1 MADLYKR
8 KLRPNK
14 MHIIAALLLI
24 ISLLLIYNGWN
35 RSGRV
40 SSRLAQEGFIF
51 EDYEVR
57 ENRGVFFSA
66 PPHNGKLKGSDQI
79 QPIVVAEVKKGLGKD
94 MVVFIGSVHRKN
106 QFVAVER
113 NSKEYRK
120 LIAGEKV
127 TGYFSYEYTDELL
140 DFVLEMDKYY
150 EEESV
155 IPAEKVT
162 KLGVV
167 VVDRKKEKLSLLY
180 GLPFLIFGII
190 LMKKAGEPF
199 LYIPIEDNEQ

>member
-1 MADLYKR
+1 MADLYRR

-24 ISLLLIYNGWN
+24 IFLVLFHSGLV

-40 SSRLAQEGFIF
+40 SARLNQAGFVF
-51 EDYEVR
+51 EDDGVR

-66 PPHNGKLKGSDQI
+66 RPYTGKLKGSDQQ
-79 QPIVVAEVKKGLGKD
+79 QPIIVADVQKGLSKNIEI
-94 MVVFIGSVHRKN
+94 FIGSVHRKY
-106 QFVAVER
+106 QFIAVEKD
-113 NSKEYRK
+113 SKEYRK
-120 LIAGEKV
+120 LLAGEKV

-140 DFVLEMDKYY
+140 DFVSRMGEYY
-150 EEESV
+150 EEEDV
-155 IPAEKVT
+155 IPVEKVT

-167 VVDRKKEKLSLLY
+167 VVDRNKERRSLLY
-180 GLPFLIFGII
+180 CLPFLLAGII

-199 LYIPIEDNEQ
+199 LYIPIENNE